1 MIRKPSSI
9 PHRGRHVRKDQMV
22 GGQSSSWFSSTT
34 SSGFSTNTYTKK
46 LPDKKRRRRRQRI
59 GPVAAIRRSTRQR
72 DENPNCLILGSWHV
86 LSHIFLC
93 ALFLFF
99 VVFIKPIQQ
108 FLIPYLLRV
117 GGMEE
122 ALEDVS
128 NEVSNSLHEISCRDI
143 DFTCI

>member
-1 MIRKPSSI
+1 MAATSGETKWLAASRVVCSPLLLRPDSVQTLI
-9 PHRGRHVRKDQMV
+9 PRRYRLKKKTEM
-22 GGQSSSWFSSTT
+22 
-34 SSGFSTNTYTKK
+34 TKK
-46 LPDKKRRRRRQRI
+46 WSV
-59 GPVAAIRRSTRQR
+59 GAIRRSTRQR
-72 DENPNCLILGSWHV
+72 DEDLNWLILGSLHV

-99 VVFIKPIQQ
+99 VVFIKPIQR

>member
-1 MIRKPSSI
+1 MAATSGKTQWSAANRLAGSHQLFRPDSVQTLI
-9 PHRGRHVRKDQMV
+9 PRRYRIK
-22 GGQSSSWFSSTT
+22 
-34 SSGFSTNTYTKK
+34 
-46 LPDKKRRRRRQRI
+46 KKRRRRQRN
-59 GPVAAIRRSTRQR
+59 GAVAAIRRSTRQR
-72 DENPNCLILGSWHV
+72 DANPNCLILGSLHV

-99 VVFIKPIQQ
+99 VVFIKPIQR